1 MTGEAQ
7 PTDRTLSQVVHNAN
21 IIITLTPS
29 TVPLFNSVDVCS
41 GTSLVLVGSYTPEM
55 REVDPNLIR
64 RAGIV
69 VVDSRDACEVEAGE
83 LIQDGVG
90 RDRMVELGELLSDD
104 FGALRRK
111 IEASGDVRVF
121 KSVSRCD

>member
-1 MTGEAQ
+1 
-7 PTDRTLSQVVHNAN
+7 
-21 IIITLTPS
+21 
-29 TVPLFNSVDVCS
+29 
-41 GTSLVLVGSYTPEM
+41 M
-55 REVDPNLIR
+55 REVDTNLIR

-111 IEASGDVRVF
+111 IDSSGDVRVF
-121 KSVSRCD
+121 KSVSRRDRGVDEIADMGQVGVAIQDVAIAELVLRQAQQQGLGTIVPNWD